1 MNNRKAPLWRG
12 FFYKY
17 LVSISYFLLLRKLTL
32 ITTVIFLKYFNK
44 IKINCVIK
52 HMDYWTVL
60 SSLLSALFGGALWSY
75 MGKRLNAEQQIKKL
89 DYQTEGLLLDNLIE
103 RVDRLEDLL
112 TTSSEEKEAMR
123 IQIGQLTVQVTEL
136 KIEIKFLR
144 EENKRL
150 RNGNQSM

>member
-1 MNNRKAPLWRG
+1 
-12 FFYKY
+12 
-17 LVSISYFLLLRKLTL
+17 
-32 ITTVIFLKYFNK
+32 
-44 IKINCVIK
+44 
-52 HMDYWTVL
+52 
-60 SSLLSALFGGALWSY
+60 

-123 IQIGQLTVQVTEL
+123 IQISQLTVQVTEL